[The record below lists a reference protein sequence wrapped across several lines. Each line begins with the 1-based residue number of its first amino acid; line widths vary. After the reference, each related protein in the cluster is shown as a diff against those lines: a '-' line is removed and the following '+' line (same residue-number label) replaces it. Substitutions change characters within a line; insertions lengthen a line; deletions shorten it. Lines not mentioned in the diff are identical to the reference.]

1 MLYLIVITS
10 LLKRKYIF
18 ILIFHLGLFFFINK
32 LPWMLFFSLRQ
43 LSLTYPLTRSLEAEW
58 SMFPEKYV
66 LSSMHVHVRIYVV
79 HEVWLLKSVS
89 ANLPFLSFF
98 YYFIFIIMFSH
109 RTKLQSFQT
118 PCLSH
123 RPRKLSENSHSHIRI
138 RLPQ

>member
-18 ILIFHLGLFFFINK
+18 ILIFHLGLFFLSINC
-32 LPWMLFFSLRQ
+32 LECYFFLRQ

-98 YYFIFIIMFSH
+98 YYFIFVIMFSH